1 MLTHTVS
8 IYILPVVITVE
19 NLMGQILDWQKS
31 ALLHYNQW
39 GFANLPL
46 LKIWTSTSR
55 QAFFQMAKQPP
66 TSLAK
71 EKIKEQLSD
80 ILESDMTTIMQLENY
95 VLGLFSAYL
104 KLN

>member
-1 MLTHTVS
+1 MLAHAVS
-8 IYILPVVITVE
+8 IWILPVVITVE
-19 NLMGQILDWQKS
+19 SLMGQIPNWQKS
-31 ALLHYNQW
+31 ALLYYNQW

-55 QAFFQMAKQPP
+55 QAFFQAAKQSP

-71 EKIKEQLSD
+71 EKIKEQFSD
-80 ILESDMTTIMQLENY
+80 TLESDMTMIMQLENY
-95 VLGLFSAYL
+95 VLGSFSAYL